1 MFAHIT
7 GTIISL
13 DGAKATIS
21 INGIGLALDVLI
33 SGSVLSEGHIG
44 STLSIPLHHHITEAG
59 QSLFGFASDHER
71 GIFRKLLGVNG
82 VGGKT
87 AMNILSLGTEN
98 IMRAIELQ
106 DDTLLSSVPGIGK
119 KTAQKIIVDLK
130 GSIDFSRLNSGEKT
144 AQNKNDTT
152 LISSL
157 VGMGYDKSHVEEIVA
172 SLAKGD
178 SLEIRTIE
186 AIRKL
191 AKN

>member
-7 GTIISL
+7 GPIISL

-33 SGSVLSEGHIG
+33 SGSILTDHTVG
-44 STLSIPLHHHITEAG
+44 STVSIPLHHHITDAG
-59 QSLFGFASDHER
+59 QSLFGFVSEHER
-71 GIFRKLLGVNG
+71 AIFRKLLGVNG

-87 AMNILSLGTEN
+87 AMNILALGTEN

-106 DDTLLSSVPGIGK
+106 DDALLSSVPGIGK

-130 GSIDFSRLNSGEKT
+130 GSIDFGRLNSGEKT
-144 AQNKNDTT
+144 TQNKNDTT

-157 VGMGYDKSHVEEIVA
+157 VSMGYDKSHVEEIVA
-172 SLAKGD
+172 SLTRED